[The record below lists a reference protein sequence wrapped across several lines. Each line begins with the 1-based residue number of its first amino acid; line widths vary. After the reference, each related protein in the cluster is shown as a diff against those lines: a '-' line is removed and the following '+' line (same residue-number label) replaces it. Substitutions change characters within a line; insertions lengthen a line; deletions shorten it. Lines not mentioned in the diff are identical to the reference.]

1 MKINWEKVKIFL
13 RPGITDMR
21 NQINGLSIITK
32 AVMNEKP
39 LSGNLFLFCNRKRQ
53 ILKCLYWDTNG
64 FCLWQKRLERDKF
77 PWPTKEEEVYELT
90 ENELNM
96 LLSGIDFFH
105 KHKKISFS
113 GIL

>member
-1 MKINWEKVKIFL
+1 MKINWKDVRIFL

-21 NQINGLSIITK
+21 NQINGLAIMTQV
-32 AVMNEKP
+32 VMNKKP

-53 ILKCLYWDTNG
+53 ILKCLYWDKNG

-77 PWPTKEEEVYELT
+77 PWPENEEAAYELT
-90 ENELNM
+90 EDELSM
-96 LLSGIDFFH
+96 LLLGIDFFH

-113 GIL
+113 DIL